1 MSMPL
6 RIAVTLAVAIVG
18 LALGATTISAAD
30 AASSEKVYELRIY
43 ICNPGKLDALHA
55 RFRDHTCQLF
65 QKHGMEVVGFWTPT
79 QGAEAK
85 DTLYY
90 IVAFPSVEAQKKA
103 WRAFETDP
111 EWKRAKGD
119 SEKNGVLVK
128 KVISKNLTATDYS
141 PIR

>member
-90 IVAFPSVEAQKKA
+90 IVAFPSVEC
-103 WRAFETDP
+103 RRRRGGP
-111 EWKRAKGD
+111 SRLIPNGSVPRGIRKR
-119 SEKNGVLVK
+119 
-128 KVISKNLTATDYS
+128 TACW
-141 PIR
+141 